1 MKSSN
6 SNPSRPYKSGD
17 INYISELTQRLASK
31 DFMFISNSNESN
43 KYFDSILE
51 SDKKLDKVSNWLF
64 QKTVTLYGD
73 GDLLSKGLSKIANI
87 ENERTNLDESYEICK
102 RMCDCFQFNAFRF
115 TMLQGEAYLTI
126 VDADLIS
133 EDEIVEIINEFQE
146 INYHRLSIGG
156 QKSLSVLGL
165 KVLRMGQ
172 FNSLSG
178 SLLFLTND
186 KQKENLLNKILSTVN
201 LRSDTML
208 KNLKEIFGDWRNWAK
223 MIIGFIPYK
232 PMNLRQ
238 EVIIFNIKNNS
249 VTSSLNPRL
258 AYEFGFSF
266 DDLKLLNKNE

>member
-1 MKSSN
+1 MKNSSQN
-6 SNPSRPYKSGD
+6 NRPYKSGD
-17 INYISELTQRLASK
+17 INYISLLTQRLAGK
-31 DFMFISNSNESN
+31 DFMFIANNDESN
-43 KYFDSILE
+43 KYFDSILKF
-51 SDKKLDKVSNWLF
+51 DNKLDKVSNWLLH
-64 QKTVTLYGD
+64 KTVTLYGD
-73 GDLLSKGLSKIANI
+73 GDLLSKGLSKIAGI
-87 ENERTNLDESYEICK
+87 ESERKNLDESYEICK
-102 RMCDCFQFNAFRF
+102 KMCDCFHFNAFRF

-133 EDEIVEIINEFQE
+133 EDEIIEIINEFQE

-186 KQKENLLNKILSTVN
+186 LKKEKAIINILSSVN

-223 MIIGFIPYK
+223 MIVGFVPYK

-238 EVIIFNIKNNS
+238 EVIIFNRKANS
-249 VTSSLNPRL
+249 VTTSLNPRL

-266 DDLKLLNKNE
+266 DDLKF

>member
-1 MKSSN
+1 MKN
-6 SNPSRPYKSGD
+6 TFLNGGKPYRSGD
-17 INYISELTQRLASK
+17 VKYISLLTQRLASK
-31 DFMFISNSNESN
+31 DFLFIANNDESD

-51 SDKKLDKVSNWLF
+51 FDKRLDKASNWLYH
-64 QKTVTLYGD
+64 KSITLYGD
-73 GDLLSKGLSKIANI
+73 GDLLSKGLSKIASI
-87 ENERTNLDESYEICK
+87 ETERKNLDESYEICK

-115 TMLQGEAYLTI
+115 TMLQGEAYLTV
-126 VDADLIS
+126 VDADLIPES
-133 EDEIVEIINEFQE
+133 EIAGLINEFQE

-165 KVLRMGQ
+165 KVLKMGQ

-186 KQKENLLNKILSTVN
+186 SKKERAINDILATVN

-223 MIIGFIPYK
+223 MLVGFVPYK

-238 EVIIFNIKNNS
+238 EVIIFNKKSNS
-249 VTSSLNPRL
+249 ITSSLNPRL

-266 DDLKLLNKNE
+266 DDLKL